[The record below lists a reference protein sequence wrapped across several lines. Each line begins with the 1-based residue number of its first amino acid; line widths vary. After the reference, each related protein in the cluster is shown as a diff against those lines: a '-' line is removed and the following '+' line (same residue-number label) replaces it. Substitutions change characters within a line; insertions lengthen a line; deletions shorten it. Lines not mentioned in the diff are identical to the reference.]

1 MLNICIYCIV
11 QEELEKVVDKL
22 NICIY
27 CIVQEELEKVVNKLN
42 ICIYCIVQE
51 ELEKA
56 VDKLNICIYCIIVQ
70 VNQEELEKIV
80 DKLKMVQDEKKKE
93 ARKVLTV
100 TSTALN
106 SPASQPS
113 SPHRQVVL
121 SSRGLIKEI
130 YFIEKSPPLFSM
142 K

>member
-1 MLNICIYCIV
+1 M
-11 QEELEKVVDKL
+11 DKL
-22 NICIY
+22 NICF
-27 CIVQEELEKVVNKLN
+27 
-42 ICIYCIVQE
+42 
-51 ELEKA
+51 
-56 VDKLNICIYCIIVQ
+56 YCIIVQ

-121 SSRGLIKEI
+121 ASRGLTLFPLGEGVNLT
-130 YFIEKSPPLFSM
+130 PPCSFFYITQKVLV
-142 K
+142 